1 MSIKIKNMN
10 KLTEYVNNKK
20 GATSDETNSTQNE
33 SSIEIIPDENNS
45 MINEVVK
52 YLNYNYFD
60 WKLDSLEKN
69 NPLNSINEPLNIYKK
84 ADGSYVIETL
94 NEYEDNFLNCEN
106 SNEIDKY
113 NLTYFNSKDKLIDCI
128 KELTQIKD
136 LKTLHLEN
144 LKIVINTAYIPKLAN
159 SNFLKQKNYKNAYTK
174 NIFEPTKYLLIS
186 NVKGLPIRKK
196 EHFNAI
202 NKLCLNLVDNNL
214 EYLNYFYNYLAYK
227 FQNLDKRATSSIV
240 FLGAQGVGKDTFINL
255 VLDKLFDSDNISN
268 VRPDAFKS
276 GFMEFL
282 TNKQFLIINESHT
295 DTKSN
300 AKTLQSILKQIT
312 TDSNILINAKY
323 KAAGKTKLYNATFV
337 FSNNNE
343 PLLLDESDR
352 RFSIFKS
359 GETLIKNKFLGFGN
373 YENLKSAINKELE
386 DFAIFLK
393 QYKVNE
399 SLANS
404 CLDTPY
410 KANIIKN
417 QLTNL
422 EKFYNII
429 KNRDIELIDEILQD
443 NGISY
448 ENIDNQI
455 FVKEFKDS
463 LKNKRLI
470 QPKVKEYYKSLFN
483 EPLNWNQLRKIDIDL
498 IFKNN
503 YRSDGKTIIKL
514 N

>member
-268 VRPDAFKS
+268 VRPDAF
-276 GFMEFL
+276 
-282 TNKQFLIINESHT
+282 
-295 DTKSN
+295 
-300 AKTLQSILKQIT
+300 
-312 TDSNILINAKY
+312 
-323 KAAGKTKLYNATFV
+323 
-337 FSNNNE
+337 
-343 PLLLDESDR
+343 
-352 RFSIFKS
+352 
-359 GETLIKNKFLGFGN
+359 
-373 YENLKSAINKELE
+373 
-386 DFAIFLK
+386 
-393 QYKVNE
+393 
-399 SLANS
+399 NS

-503 YRSDGKTIIKL
+503 YRSDGKTIIK
-514 N
+514 